1 MTNAVIAGSLRVLV
15 CLKADELWQ
24 EAEDLLILELV
35 WLFQEFG
42 LSATRGN
49 LYFYQLLCEGAADS
63 QQRAGI

>member
-1 MTNAVIAGSLRVLV
+1 
-15 CLKADELWQ
+15 LKADELWQ